1 MDLCRKNKKPSL
13 FLAPSWAGW
22 PLILLSGILLL
33 SLQLQARILD
43 LNLESF
49 ASYLKAHYLPALP
62 GIDPFADSS
71 GAGISWN
78 GRHSH
83 LMGYE
88 FGFLWNG
95 SRLNWKLG
103 VEILQA
109 PEQKGIQGL
118 SSSGA
123 TLFTMNSAV
132 SGFLLKTGFEGHIH
146 RSKQSRVSVI
156 AEGGSAQI
164 NLQNTYFF
172 SSAGASLFSLS
183 DFREEIAGTGVFLA
197 GGLVYE
203 THLSDT
209 TTIFFETSYRS
220 LKFLSFFHQS
230 AITGFQGNVE
240 KGDPAL
246 TNSGIAR
253 SLDLS
258 GVGYSFGLR
267 FYL

>member
-1 MDLCRKNKKPSL
+1 MSISL
-13 FLAPSWAGW
+13 WICP
-22 PLILLSGILLL
+22 
-33 SLQLQARILD
+33 LQLQARVLD
-43 LNLESF
+43 LNFESF

-62 GIDPFADSS
+62 GTDPFADSS
-71 GAGISWN
+71 GSGVSWN

-118 SSSGA
+118 SSSGVP
-123 TLFTMNSAV
+123 LFTMNSAV
-132 SGFLLKTGFEGHIH
+132 SGLILKTGFEGHLH
-146 RSKQSRVSVI
+146 RSKQSRVSII

-183 DFREEIAGTGVFLA
+183 DFREEIAGTSIFLA
-197 GGLVYE
+197 GGLLYE
-203 THLSDT
+203 THLNDT
-209 TTIFFETSYRS
+209 TTVFVETAYRS
-220 LKFLSFFHQS
+220 LKFLSFLHRA
-230 AITGFQGNVE
+230 AITGFQGSVA
-240 KGDPAL
+240 KGDVAL
-246 TNSGIAR
+246 TNSGITR
-253 SLDLS
+253 FLDLS
-258 GVGYSFGLR
+258 SVGYSVGLR